1 MKIGNLFVK
10 LISSLFVLLFGLL
23 CLTTTVF
30 LLARSMT
37 SQDNIKHYLKNANV
51 FDYPINDVLSDN
63 QGETLRQTLKKDMLD
78 IDMPALV
85 VDDVIDSNALYEI
98 INSYIYEYSRYILY
112 NDSKPV
118 LLSDKILNIVE
129 EKYNKRENKSLSAKQ
144 KSEVSDYI
152 TQLIDRIDEDTFDKS
167 EIDEMISIN
176 IIRKVANIF
185 DSKYMVLTLTL
196 IIVIIF
202 AIISICLSSVR
213 KAINWC
219 SKITIFDGI
228 LLIVASFVEVRVLIM
243 YFNSQGLLDNLA
255 ISVIENGFKNM
266 LTYGLLLIAVG
277 ITFVI
282 ISAIL
287 LKKEKKESTKITS
300 KKIDL
305 SEKLVNKEEVVKDEN
320 EKQEP
325 EPQITEVEDIDKG
338 HQETQADIKQNEKSQ
353 EEKSE
358 EVTIVEVPEET
369 TEKQEEKESEEI
381 DYEEETDEE
390 DLNSVEEYTEIHDE
404 KEEIEPI
411 VKRDIKFTPL
421 EIIKVD
427 VTYPEKGKNI
437 EFNPEDNKDED
448 EEDIEIL

>member
-358 EVTIVEVPEET
+358 EVTIVAVPEET
-369 TEKQEEKESEEI
+369 TEKQYEKEPEEI
-381 DYEEETDEE
+381 DYEEETDE
-390 DLNSVEEYTEIHDE
+390 DVNSVEEYTEIHDE

-421 EIIKVD
+421 ETIKVD